1 MINGLSYIFDIS
13 DCIYNVTNTK
23 ILIGVGC
30 MGNLYFDLGCFLR
43 FQIAYIDIIWPKK
56 VYKLTAI
63 PELCR
68 DFRPEYTL

>member
-1 MINGLSYIFDIS
+1 MGYHTFL
-13 DCIYNVTNTK
+13 IYPIAFIMLL

-56 VYKLTAI
+56 GI
-63 PELCR
+63 
-68 DFRPEYTL
+68 